1 MNTDRRR
8 LLGALAGVA
17 AGGAGLASLLP
28 AASASADA
36 DFAAE
41 DVTVATDDGNV
52 RGVTV
57 APAGTVSWRGLDEP
71 AGRVALSL
79 YAKLDADYRYR
90 KLATD
95 SLSARGLHG
104 ETAYDFGALDLLDRD
119 GFAAADFSAAD
130 GETRTRRVRLRLA
143 FEVYAGDGET
153 ALTKGYADTVFDVTV
168 ENRAGGGDV
177 DGDAAVAVE
186 TPTDAETQTTETTA
200 TETAASTAT
209 EKATETETSTTTNS
223 TSTTT
228 VAERTTATTTGTTT
242 EGTADDGA

>member
-28 AASASADA
+28 AAHASADA

-41 DVTVATDDGNV
+41 DVTVASDDGNV

-57 APAGTVSWRGLDEP
+57 APAGTVAWRGLDEP

-104 ETAYDFGALDLLDRD
+104 ETAYDFGALDLLDRE

-130 GETRTRRVRLRLA
+130 GETRTRRLRLRLA
-143 FEVYAGDGET
+143 FEVYAAAGET
-153 ALTKGYADTVFDVTV
+153 ALARGYADAVFDVTV
-168 ENRAGGGDV
+168 ENLAGSGDV
-177 DGDAAVAVE
+177 DGDAAVAV
-186 TPTDAETQTTETTA
+186 ETQTTETTA

-209 EKATETETSTTTNS
+209 ETATETETSTATDSTAS
-223 TSTTT
+223 TTSTTT
-228 VAERTTATTTGTTT
+228 AERTTATTSGTTT
-242 EGTADDGA
+242 EETTDDGA